1 MIANISGKLIARDED
16 TIVVDVNGVGYQVF
30 ACGSSFASTEFGKN
44 VSLLIYTDVRENAI
58 VLFGFSSIK
67 EKQVFLMLKKVQGI
81 GSRLAL
87 SIVSAVGAEGVLH
100 AISQQDLPFFTRISG
115 IGKKT
120 AERII
125 VELREQVGTLVGS
138 NPALSRLVVENTR
151 TNAFKNDFDPAWA
164 STGLDAVLAL
174 EKLGFGLDKA
184 KQAVRLAI
192 ESQGQSNPTL
202 INNSGELLKC
212 ALANL

>member
-1 MIANISGKLIARDED
+1 MIAALTGKLISRDED
-16 TIVVDVNGVGYQVF
+16 SLVVDVNGVGYQVF
-30 ACGSSFASTEFGKN
+30 ACGSAFSSTEFGKV

-58 VLFGFSSIK
+58 VLFGFSSPQ
-67 EKQVFLMLKKVQGI
+67 EKQVFLLLKKVQGI

-100 AISQQDLPFFTRISG
+100 GISQQDLHFFTRISG

-125 VELREQVGTLVGS
+125 VELREQVGSLVGS
-138 NPALSRLVVENTR
+138 STTRLIVESTR
-151 TNAFKNDFDPAWA
+151 VNGFKNDFAPSWA
-164 STGLDAVLAL
+164 SAGQDAVLAL
-174 EKLGFGLDKA
+174 EKLGFSFDKA

-192 ESQGQSNPTL
+192 EHQGPSNPSL
-202 INNSGELLKC
+202 SQDSGELLRC